1 MHGIAG
7 CAACSAAR
15 CAADG
20 VSIQHPWHC
29 ARSLLQDSY
38 RVIGPQMG
46 DITADI
52 RAAMMRAAMQAFGS
66 LFHLQASVCVCG
78 VRRCTCVVQRMLY
91 SHAILRRNCWSR
103 FLQLAVQRWQTRA
116 LCTSRSTSPSYQQ
129 HRRPSSSQ
137 VAQSLPRRLQPCLR
151 FWPLS
156 PAAVRTQP
164 LQPPCSSI
172 RGSVA
177 TALQRLRRLLPCVDF
192 RYALH
197 QWTTTIP
204 LSLSQPH
211 ASRRRIRP
219 FSLSQP
225 QATTALTV
233 NVSVRIALV
242 QARRLAGLQ
251 LDTAAALANNHTIST
266 GEVMA

>member
-1 MHGIAG
+1 MALRTFVAAG
-7 CAACSAAR
+7 LLPR
-15 CAADG
+15 HRAADG
-20 VSIQHPWHC
+20 RHHGRHQGGHDAGRHASIWQPVPPAGKCVHLRC
-29 ARSLLQDSY
+29 APL
-38 RVIGPQMG
+38 
-46 DITADI
+46 
-52 RAAMMRAAMQAFGS
+52 
-66 LFHLQASVCVCG
+66 HL
-78 VRRCTCVVQRMLY
+78 R
-91 SHAILRRNCWSR
+91 SHAILRRDCWSR
-103 FLQLAVQRWQTRA
+103 FLQLAVQWWQTRA
-116 LCTSRSTSPSYQQ
+116 LCTSRSTSPSHQQ
-129 HRRPSSSQ
+129 RRRPSSSQ

-204 LSLSQPH
+204 LNLSQPY

-219 FSLSQP
+219 FSPSQP

-233 NVSVRIALV
+233 KVSVRIALV
-242 QARRLAGLQ
+242 QARRLAGRQ